1 MTWALVSDSTC
12 EIRSID
18 HLAPDT
24 AFYTVPLKIRV
35 GEREYVDNAMLDT
48 EAMLEAMANYNG
60 PSSTACPAPEEW
72 AEKFLLA
79 DQVFAITI
87 TSGLSGSYNSAMVA
101 REMVLE
107 SHPEKRI
114 HVLDSLS
121 TGGEMALAIWK
132 ANDLVASGLP
142 FDEVVRE
149 WEIWFQD
156 RQVLFALASFDNLV
170 KNGRLSRLA
179 GFMAGVMN
187 MRAVGRGS
195 EEGKLEMLHK
205 TRGETR
211 MLALLLEEMDHR
223 GYQGLEPVVIS
234 HCQTERAALLLKN
247 GIEKKWPGAKVVVL
261 PCSGLTSFYAETGGI
276 IVGY

>member
-101 REMVLE
+101 RDMVLE
-107 SHPEKRI
+107 SHPEKKI
-114 HVLDSLS
+114 YVMDSLS
-121 TGGEMALAIWK
+121 CGGELALILWHV
-132 ANDLVASGLP
+132 NELIREGVP
-142 FDEVVRE
+142 FEEVCAEAERYCSE
-149 WEIWFQD
+149 
-156 RQVLFALASFDNLV
+156 RTLLFALANFDNLV
-170 KNGRLSRLA
+170 KNGRMNRLV
-179 GFMAGVMN
+179 GFMAG
-187 MRAVGRGS
+187 
-195 EEGKLEMLHK
+195 
-205 TRGETR
+205 
-211 MLALLLEEMDHR
+211 
-223 GYQGLEPVVIS
+223 PVVIS
-234 HCQTERAALLLKN
+234 HCNNPEGAHRLSAGIRA
-247 GIEKKWPGAKVVVL
+247 KWPDSKVTVL
-261 PCSGLTSFYAETGGI
+261 HCGGLTSFYAEDQGI
-276 IVGY
+276 LLGF

>member
-101 REMVLE
+101 RDMVLE
-107 SHPEKRI
+107 SHPEKKI
-114 HVLDSLS
+114 YVMDSLS
-121 TGGEMALAIWK
+121 CGGELAL
-132 ANDLVASGLP
+132 
-142 FDEVVRE
+142 
-149 WEIWFQD
+149 
-156 RQVLFALASFDNLV
+156 LFALANFDNLV
-170 KNGRLSRLA
+170 KNGRMNRLV
-179 GFMAGVMN
+179 GFMAGKLN
-187 MRAVGRGS
+187 MRAVGIAS
-195 EEGKLEMLHK
+195 DEGKISMMHK
-205 TRGETR
+205 TRGEIK
-211 MLALLLEEMDHR
+211 MLAFMMEEMDRR
-223 GYQGLEPVVIS
+223 GFIGGPVVIS
-234 HCQTERAALLLKN
+234 HCNNSEGAHRLSAGIRA
-247 GIEKKWPGAKVVVL
+247 KWPDSKVTVL
-261 PCSGLTSFYAETGGI
+261 PCGGLTSFYAEEQGI
-276 IVGY
+276 LLGF